1 MKGIAARVGEAIV
14 KLQQDDTENAMLQ
27 TITAIDG
34 TARKRF
40 GTRTGNRE
48 RFVRFL
54 ADEED
59 FLIYSAFSF
68 GIHLYVKGRLDFA
81 ELGTLPELIY
91 YSVRN
96 PLVHEGDIGPGAIF
110 LNREDELSFGF
121 RDEKFMIQPFL
132 VLGLLMLVIG
142 APENSTMT
150 FNQRWML
157 TINEKDIDLN
167 YFWGNLDLL
176 QRQLGFEERPPEL
189 VA

>member
-14 KLQQDDTENAMLQ
+14 KLQQNDTENAMLQ
-27 TITAIDG
+27 TISAIDG

-40 GTRTGNRE
+40 GKRSGNRE
-48 RFVRFL
+48 RFVKFL

-68 GIHLYVKGRLDFA
+68 GIHLYVKGRLDFSD
-81 ELGTLPELIY
+81 LGTLPELIY
-91 YSVRN
+91 FSVRN

-110 LNREDELSFGF
+110 LNREEEMSFGF
-121 RDEKFMIQPFL
+121 RDEKFMVQPSL
-132 VLGLLMLVIG
+132 VLGLLLLVIG
-142 APENSTMT
+142 APENSDMS
-150 FNQRWML
+150 FDQQWML
-157 TINEKDIDLN
+157 TLNGKDFDLN
-167 YFWGNLDLL
+167 SFWGNLDLL